1 MLDGNRF
8 SSLLPLLLDTLSELG
23 VSDPVIN
30 QTVVLTSKGYF
41 VGFRFPVEGITV
53 VWLMAEGVVRF
64 YADDGS
70 LLRVVEVGQELGE
83 KKAA

>member
-1 MLDGNRF
+1 MLNGNRF
-8 SSLLPLLLDTLSELG
+8 SSIRPIILDTLSELG

-41 VGFRFPVEGITV
+41 VGFRFPVDDITV
-53 VWLMAEGVVRF
+53 VWLTAEGVVRF

-70 LLRVVEVGQELGE
+70 LLIVVEVGQELGA